1 MVVVHLFVASKVA
14 RYRAF
19 SSAVSL
25 GNTLLCWFNFRYVEF
40 RDSMALVV
48 YMTFRTSAENLK
60 IGEIESQLSF
70 QRFMEFGYFGVLFVY
85 FS

>member
-40 RDSMALVV
+40 RDSIGTNKAQKDAIVNKILGSIMMALLVV
-48 YMTFRTSAENLK
+48 MFLCIVTAINVLKTRT
-60 IGEIESQLSF
+60 
-70 QRFMEFGYFGVLFVY
+70 
-85 FS
+85 